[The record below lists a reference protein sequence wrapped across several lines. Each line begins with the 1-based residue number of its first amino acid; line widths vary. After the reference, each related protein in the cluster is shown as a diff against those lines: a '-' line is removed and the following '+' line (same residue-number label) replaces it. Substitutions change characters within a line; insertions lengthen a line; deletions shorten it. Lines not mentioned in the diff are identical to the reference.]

1 MLSGFAA
8 IFFWSSL
15 ICESTELLPPPKTLP
30 RRMSP
35 IPVEPEPTPKA
46 TKPTPKTSAS
56 STNIHLACR
65 RRREKKSWSSQ
76 LGAACLR
83 FGFVSWRLRCACV
96 APRAIGFLGY
106 LAFELADGDPIELL
120 AHRRQVGLRGLVAE

>member
-1 MLSGFAA
+1 MLLEFLA

-15 ICESTELLPPPKTLP
+15 IREPTELPPPKKLP
-30 RRMSP
+30 RRMSL

-46 TKPTPKTSAS
+46 SAS